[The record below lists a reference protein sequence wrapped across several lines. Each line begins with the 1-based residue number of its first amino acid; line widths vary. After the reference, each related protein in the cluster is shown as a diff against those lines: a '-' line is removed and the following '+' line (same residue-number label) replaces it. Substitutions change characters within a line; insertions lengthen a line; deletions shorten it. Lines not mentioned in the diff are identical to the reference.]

1 MLCHQIGES
10 ETAFERYLEPDE
22 RPAADDRY
30 DRQNERQLVRQ
41 RIGSGSRRALHR
53 SAPRSEP
60 REMPIAFAAFD
71 IASRTDTVV
80 GRGVSRR
87 AAIIARSVIARSCSL
102 AASLPARSEE
112 RRVGEECVRKGISRW
127 SPYH

>member
-1 MLCHQIGES
+1 MIIMQGKPGPAAVDPWLQSIAMRPMLCHQIGES

-30 DRQNERQLVRQ
+30 DRQNERQLVCL

-87 AAIIARSVIARSCSL
+87 
-102 AASLPARSEE
+102 RSEE
-112 RRVGEECVRKGISRW
+112 HTSELQSIMR
-127 SPYH
+127 

>member
-1 MLCHQIGES
+1 MRPMLCHQIGES

-41 RIGSGSRRALHR
+41 RNGSGSRRALHR

-60 REMPIAFAAFD
+60 REMPIAFAAFH
-71 IASRTDTVV
+71 IASRPDTVV
-80 GRGVSRR
+80 GPGVSRR
-87 AAIIARSVIARSCSL
+87 SATLQRSEIARPYSHTGR
-102 AASLPARSEE
+102 AAGRE
-112 RRVGEECVRKGISRW
+112 
-127 SPYH
+127 

>member
-1 MLCHQIGES
+1 MIVFFFFFSSRRRHTRCALVTGVQTCALPISWLQSIAMRPMLCHQIGES

-53 SAPRSEP
+53 SDRKS
-60 REMPIAFAAFD
+60 
-71 IASRTDTVV
+71 VV
-80 GRGVSRR
+80 
-87 AAIIARSVIARSCSL
+87 
-102 AASLPARSEE
+102 
-112 RRVGEECVRKGISRW
+112 
-127 SPYH
+127 

>member
-1 MLCHQIGES
+1 MRPMLCHQIGES

-60 REMPIAFAAFD
+60 REMPIAFAALD
-71 IASRTDTVV
+71 IASRTDTEI
-80 GRGVSRR
+80 GRASRR
-87 AAIIARSVIARSCSL
+87 
-102 AASLPARSEE
+102 E
-112 RRVGEECVRKGISRW
+112 RVGLYVSISVGAV
-127 SPYH
+127 SIKKKKKIQ